1 MRIKRDIRRWYWH
14 TKVMIESA
22 PEIYIADMTRRSQN
36 VRGIEM
42 TPCQQQ
48 SPDGKGMMDSLKF
61 ENPNILS
68 VDFAIFDD
76 HDFKN
81 PKTGLDDEHC
91 EGCLYPTFEDPA
103 SWVAFI
109 EIKDCKPCNIT
120 DYKKKTK
127 RQIFNVVKAF
137 RNRKIL
143 QGEKVYGIIS
153 FPRKH
158 VAFNDTLF
166 GDMFVVRRY
175 KHFTG
180 INFYATN
187 QAVIIDDLR
196 IRPVIF

>member
-1 MRIKRDIRRWYWH
+1 
-14 TKVMIESA
+14 MIESS
-22 PEIYIADMTRRSQN
+22 PEFFIADMTHRSQN
-36 VRGIEM
+36 MRGVEM
-42 TPCQQQ
+42 TSYQQQ

-76 HDFKN
+76 HDFKH

-109 EIKDCKPCNIT
+109 EIKDCKPCHISE
-120 DYKKKTK
+120 YKKKTK

-137 RNRKIL
+137 RQRGIL
-143 QGEKVYGIIS
+143 RDERAYGIIS

-166 GDMFVVRRY
+166 GDMFVARRY

-180 INFYATN
+180 ISYYATN

-196 IRPVIF
+196 IRPVV

>member
-14 TKVMIESA
+14 TQILMESS
-22 PEIYIADMTRRSQN
+22 PEIYIADMKNRSIN
-36 VRGIEM
+36 ARGIEM
-42 TPCQQQ
+42 TSFQQA
-48 SPDGKGMMDSLKF
+48 SPDGKGMMDSLMF
-61 ENPNILS
+61 QNPDILS
-68 VDFAIFDD
+68 VDFAVFDD
-76 HDFKN
+76 NDFKN

-91 EGCLYPTFEDPA
+91 EGCMYPTYEDPS

-109 EIKDCKPCNIT
+109 EIKDCKPSNLVN
-120 DYKKKTK
+120 YKKKTK

-137 RNRKIL
+137 RQKGIL

-153 FPRKH
+153 FPRTH

-166 GDMFVVRRY
+166 SDMFTIRRY

-196 IRPVIF
+196 IKLVM